1 VPDTPRRGL
10 VDTSVIIALR
20 HIELSSLPEE
30 LAVSAVSLA
39 ELAAGPH
46 ATLDTVEGARRQAR
60 LQYAETSLDALPFDS
75 AAARAY
81 GQIYAAVVASGR
93 KARGQRSSDLLIAAT
108 ALAADLPL
116 YTRNPNDFSGLE
128 DLVTVIGIPEA

>member
-1 VPDTPRRGL
+1 
-10 VDTSVIIALR
+10 
-20 HIELSSLPEE
+20 
-30 LAVSAVSLA
+30 VSLA
-39 ELAAGPH
+39 ELGAGPH
-46 ATLDTVEGARRQAR
+46 ATLDALEGARRQAR

-81 GQIYAAVVASGR
+81 GQICAAVVASGR
-93 KARGQRSSDLLIAAT
+93 KARGRRSLDLLIAAT